1 MLLFCLRGIFMKVI
15 FKQLII
21 FTIIFTIISCATLN
35 PEMLQPEKNQIT
47 KKLLPL
53 KIGLSDENIVKTE
66 AVNTTTYQ
74 SEPATLFERELE
86 ANIFQQSRDQWGFIE
101 FKTTF
106 DDSNVTFFGV
116 VFSGISLG
124 SLFVANLIGLP
135 PSQYNYTKEVE
146 ISIFDSNKVK
156 IKKYTYLD
164 SGKYFGDFGGL
175 GLAFYYKN
183 NFRILQVKI
192 VKNILN
198 KFRYD
203 IEEDVEYI
211 NSELRK
217 VGSLK

>member
-1 MLLFCLRGIFMKVI
+1 MKVF

-21 FTIIFTIISCATLN
+21 FFIILTIISCATLN
-35 PEMLQPEKNQIT
+35 PKMLQPEKNPINE
-47 KKLLPL
+47 KLLPL

-86 ANIFQQSRDQWGFIE
+86 ENIFQQGRDHWGFIE

-106 DDSNVTFFGV
+106 DDSNVTFLGV
-116 VFSGISLG
+116 VFSGFSLG
-124 SLFVANLIGLP
+124 SIFIANLLGLP
-135 PSQYNYTKEVE
+135 PSQYNHTKEVE

-183 NFRILQVKI
+183 NFRILQVNI

-198 KFRYD
+198 KFRND